1 MRLGWPGRAQTGAA
15 FGLGAVMASGQSPLG
30 FWWLA
35 VPALAALIALVA
47 HAPGVR
53 QAAWLGLMGGTG
65 YFVVA
70 LSWLIQP
77 FMVDPERYA
86 WMAPF
91 ALVGMAAGLGL
102 FWAGAAA
109 LSARLPINRPLGFAL
124 ALAAA
129 EFLRGH
135 ILTGFPWALVG
146 HVWIDTPLA
155 QTAALIGPNGLTLLT
170 ALAAALPVA
179 IGWRGG
185 VSSAAILGAMV
196 GFGTWRL
203 GQPDPADSPLLLRLV
218 QPNAEQT
225 LKWDP
230 EMARVYFD
238 RLLAFTATDAQPRPD
253 LVIWP
258 ETSVPYLL
266 ERNPELAGI
275 IADAAQG
282 ATTILGIQ
290 REDGLLFYNSMAV
303 LDPAGEVTARYDKH
317 HLVPFG
323 EYIPAGDL
331 AYELF
336 GLTAFAAQQG
346 NGYSAGPGPAILDL
360 GPFGRVLPLICYE
373 AVFPQALRNAPGRA
387 DWILQI
393 TNDAWFGTLTGP
405 YQHFAQAQLRAI
417 EQGLPLVR
425 VANTGV
431 SGVIDAKGQ
440 VRGTIALGVADFLD
454 TPLPGALPPT
464 PYARIGEWPFL
475 AGLFGLL
482 LLLAF
487 ARRRG
492 RT

>member
-15 FGLGAVMASGQSPLG
+15 FGLGAVMASGQAPLG

-35 VPALAALIALVA
+35 LPALAAMIALVA
-47 HAPGVR
+47 RAAGVR
-53 QAAWLGLMGGTG
+53 EAAWLGLLGGTG
-65 YFVVA
+65 YFVLA

-77 FMVDPERYA
+77 FMVDPVRHG

-91 ALVGMAAGLGL
+91 ALLGMAAGLGL

-109 LSARLPINRPLGFAL
+109 LSARLPVNRALGFAL

-185 VSSAAILGAMV
+185 VSSAAILGAMA

-275 IADAAQG
+275 IADAGQG

-303 LDPAGEVTARYDKH
+303 LDPNGDVTARYDKH

-331 AYELF
+331 A
-336 GLTAFAAQQG
+336 
-346 NGYSAGPGPAILDL
+346 
-360 GPFGRVLPLICYE
+360 
-373 AVFPQALRNAPGRA
+373 
-387 DWILQI
+387 
-393 TNDAWFGTLTGP
+393 
-405 YQHFAQAQLRAI
+405 
-417 EQGLPLVR
+417 
-425 VANTGV
+425 
-431 SGVIDAKGQ
+431 
-440 VRGTIALGVADFLD
+440 
-454 TPLPGALPPT
+454 
-464 PYARIGEWPFL
+464 
-475 AGLFGLL
+475 
-482 LLLAF
+482 
-487 ARRRG
+487 
-492 RT
+492 

>member
-1 MRLGWPGRAQTGAA
+1 L
-15 FGLGAVMASGQSPLG
+15 
-30 FWWLA
+30 
-35 VPALAALIALVA
+35 PALAALIALVA
-47 HAPGVR
+47 RAAGVR
-53 QAAWLGLMGGTG
+53 EAAWLGLLGGTG
-65 YFVVA
+65 YFVLA

-179 IGWRGG
+179 FGWRGG

-303 LDPAGEVTARYDKH
+303 LDPDGDVTARYDKH

-360 GPFGRVLPLICYE
+360 GPLGRVLPLICYE
-373 AVFPQALRNAPGRA
+373 AVFPQGLHNAPGRA